1 MSIKTWNFDGLFKD
15 EFMTTKRRMDN
26 SVTSMGFDSKS
37 KKHKKADAKV
47 MGLINEFAGLNPG
60 IPPKSSFRS
69 FLYRVLPPEIRRLRK
84 EKIAREQA
92 S

>member
-1 MSIKTWNFDGLFKD
+1 MNKNR
-15 EFMTTKRRMDN
+15 EMDN

-47 MGLINEFAGLNPG
+47 MGLINEFAALNPG
-60 IPPKSSFRS
+60 IPPKSSLRS
-69 FLYRVLPPEIRRLRK
+69 FLYRVFPPEIRRLRAEK
-84 EKIAREQA
+84 EEREQA

>member
-1 MSIKTWNFDGLFKD
+1 MA
-15 EFMTTKRRMDN
+15 MKRKMDN

-47 MGLINEFAGLNPG
+47 ISLINEFAALNPG

-69 FLYRVLPPEIRRLRK
+69 FLYRVMPPEIKRLRIEK
-84 EKIAREQA
+84 EAREQA